1 VSITR
6 SYAVDDDDKRGDRR
20 CYRIVG
26 DGSKGGRNDDSNNSM
41 SDDYLTVMMMMMR
54 RRTMR
59 IMRMTMDMVMMIRIT
74 VITYCNNLQYSSTFI
89 LGLGKI
95 ITFNRRF
102 LLKYSWIYIHQ

>member
-41 SDDYLTVMMMMMR
+41 SHSIDDDVEDNENDDGYGDDDSYHSNHVL
-54 RRTMR
+54 
-59 IMRMTMDMVMMIRIT
+59 
-74 VITYCNNLQYSSTFI
+74 
-89 LGLGKI
+89 
-95 ITFNRRF
+95 
-102 LLKYSWIYIHQ
+102 

>member
-41 SDDYLTVMMMMMR
+41 SVDYVTVLM
-54 RRTMR
+54 TMLR